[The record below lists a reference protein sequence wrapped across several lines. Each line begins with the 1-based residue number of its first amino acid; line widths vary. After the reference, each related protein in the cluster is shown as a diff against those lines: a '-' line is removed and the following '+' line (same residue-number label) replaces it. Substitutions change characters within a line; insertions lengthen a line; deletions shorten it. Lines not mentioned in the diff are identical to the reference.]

1 MKNDKIDFKFEVIEV
16 LENVAVIYEKGR
28 EKKEV
33 FDAVHI
39 NKEGIFTGYIL
50 KKEKTDTPKNKGFMS
65 HFRKKSIINSFEEFI
80 ESGFIP
86 KYNIK
91 KIEGSSR
98 KKVYKRKS

>member
-1 MKNDKIDFKFEVIEV
+1 MNDDKNDFIFEVIEV
-16 LENVAVIYEKGR
+16 LENVAVIYEKGK

-33 FDAVHI
+33 FNAIHI
-39 NKEGIFTGYIL
+39 NEEGIFTGYIL
-50 KKEKTDTPKNKGFMS
+50 KKGKTDTPKNKGLMS
-65 HFRKKSIINSFEEFI
+65 HLRKKSSINSFEEFI

-98 KKVYKRKS
+98 RKVYKRK